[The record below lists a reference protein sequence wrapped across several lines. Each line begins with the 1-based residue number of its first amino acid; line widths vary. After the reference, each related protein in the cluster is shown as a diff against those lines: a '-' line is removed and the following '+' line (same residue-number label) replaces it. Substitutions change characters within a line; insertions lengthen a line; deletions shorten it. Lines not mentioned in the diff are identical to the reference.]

1 MKENDWTEKICQ
13 KLNPFLKKHSL
24 EANTL
29 QKIPYAQ
36 EINCY
41 KEDWNLDPE
50 DMTTTAFETDLVI
63 YERND
68 EKIIPRVIIEAKIG
82 NVTTHDAITYSYKA
96 EKHKT
101 ITPYL
106 RYGIMLGDRKEYPLP
121 GRLYMHG
128 TNFDF
133 MFSFEGTD
141 PTRKEWNSFTE
152 MLKNEVEYSRLM
164 EEMIR
169 DSRFKNRKKYYM
181 LQKQLILKEFGE

>member
-13 KLNPFLKKHSL
+13 KLKPFLKKHSF
-24 EANTL
+24 EATTL

-50 DMTTTAFETDLVI
+50 DMTTAAFETDLAI

-101 ITPYL
+101 IVATEYGQWFDKNWEESYAYL
-106 RYGIMLGDRKEYPLP
+106 SQNSDAQLQELLDQLNNASY
-121 GRLYMHG
+121 
-128 TNFDF
+128 
-133 MFSFEGTD
+133 TD
-141 PTRKEWNSFTE
+141 ASAT
-152 MLKNEVEYSRLM
+152 
-164 EEMIR
+164 
-169 DSRFKNRKKYYM
+169 DS
-181 LQKQLILKEFGE
+181 EAE